1 MNNWLPKW
9 NWNLEGMQE
18 NVNTFSN
25 EVQVFENQR
34 ETILELLIDQK
45 FQGVL
50 NI

>member
-1 MNNWLPKW
+1 V
-9 NWNLEGMQE
+9 QE

-34 ETILELLIDQK
+34 ETIRELLIDQR

-50 NI
+50 NIEKKGYFPFQE